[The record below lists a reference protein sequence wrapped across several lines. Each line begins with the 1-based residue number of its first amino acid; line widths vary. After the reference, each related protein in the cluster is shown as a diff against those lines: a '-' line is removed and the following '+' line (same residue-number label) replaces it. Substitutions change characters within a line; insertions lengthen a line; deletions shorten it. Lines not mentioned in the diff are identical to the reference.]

1 MRYQLTFKA
10 YFKFGEKK
18 SIFWVKGIKG
28 RKREEEEEEGA
39 RSVINVVYVYDTW

>member
-1 MRYQLTFKA
+1 LGKKRVF
-10 YFKFGEKK
+10 FGLR
-18 SIFWVKGIKG
+18 IKG